1 MVQAGRPT
9 SAGEV
14 AQLLRE
20 RIMSGEIPP
29 GERLQQVP
37 LSEELGV
44 SRTPLREALALLAR
58 DGLLDYEPNR
68 GYAVRAFRLSDV
80 EQAFE
85 ARGRLESLAA
95 RLCAQQGV
103 SAAVL
108 ERLRECVAGGDRIL
122 AKGVLDPDD
131 LPPYRA
137 INVCFHETILET
149 AGNRWVI
156 DFVRQCHNVPLASD
170 RVFIWQDY
178 DLIKRS
184 HDDHHRILWAIEA
197 RDAERADHLM
207 REHIFFAG
215 HTLRQAVEGS
225 SRWWLSEETSRT
237 IALTRR

>member
-1 MVQAGRPT
+1 MTLGARPT

-14 AQLLRE
+14 AELLRE
-20 RIMSGEIPP
+20 RILSGEIAP

-58 DGLLDYEPNR
+58 DGLLDYAPNR

-95 RLCAQQGV
+95 RLCAQNGMPE
-103 SAAVL
+103 AVL

-122 AKGVLDPDD
+122 AKGILDPDD
-131 LPPYRA
+131 LPAYRA

-184 HDDHHRILWAIEA
+184 HDDHHRILWALAA
-197 RDAERADHLM
+197 RDPERADYLM

-215 HTLRQAVEGS
+215 DTLRRAVEGS
-225 SRWWLSEETSRT
+225 PRWWLSEETART
-237 IALTRR
+237 MALRRR